1 MQRRRWWSWRPDV
14 DVVWKGRTAETGSA
28 SPTVRLS
35 CFSRSG
41 RATTSA
47 PAKYEFAMATLIR
60 VTLAIVAPT
69 SFFCSAI
76 RGMSPRSSATK
87 TLPGPPVP
95 SPPFSPATAVHPSL
109 RFHAELRQ
117 LHRLKVW
124 NLRRGSVGE
133 TANNRWQFYDSY
145 FLSLMSREQLPSL
158 LCVCVWMVWSTQ
170 SYRQPTNTHILVF
183 VRTFIGRMYH
193 ATPEPN

>member
-1 MQRRRWWSWRPDV
+1 MQRRQWWSWRPDV

-60 VTLAIVAPT
+60 VALAIVAPT

-158 LCVCVWMVWSTQ
+158 LCVCVCEWCGRHSSIAKLQ
-170 SYRQPTNTHILVF
+170 TH
-183 VRTFIGRMYH
+183 TFLFLWGLL
-193 ATPEPN
+193 